1 MLKSEVL
8 ELVPQLCLFSV
19 AEVSGGDIEAL
30 KVPLVSF
37 SATVE
42 WLMVFSGTKMVEGDV
57 IVTSEMPERLMFS
70 GLLCSPEVKVLVL
83 LMLVE
88 SVVPVGLEFS
98 GVMWVLLPGLVK
110 DWVDVV
116 DAVGPGQ
123 QVRKRLT
130 VRATRCPR
138 RWRPGRAGSFLPML
152 LPTLL
157 PTCLGSA
164 PHTPNEP
171 Q

>member
-116 DAVGPGQ
+116 DAVGP
-123 QVRKRLT
+123 V
-130 VRATRCPR
+130 
-138 RWRPGRAGSFLPML
+138 GSIRDGSL
-152 LPTLL
+152 LS
-157 PTCLGSA
+157 LGV
-164 PHTPNEP
+164 
-171 Q
+171 QD